1 MTNLVEQFKKLK
13 DRTNLRQ
20 LVWKMLL
27 TKKKKYE
34 RFQLDLT
41 KPPELSFADQISKDF
56 QKCIYFRSSE
66 SHSPKLYEGVLKY
79 FYKAKSLKYNKHFFN
94 LLLPFVCAG
103 FPASEVFDLY
113 YFTHAHTL
121 GNVLLKDS
129 KFRHSAVFLF
139 KHLLLYFSPQLH
151 TKFSQNRMEKSLTL
165 FIRKCIF
172 GLFVPL
178 SSSDPIKLLPVWD
191 WIFLEQSPSAIWFFL
206 LSFLIE
212 KESILLNTDSE
223 KKLKYALD
231 NLSLFTKKKNK
242 NNNKNNQKNKN
253 NNKNKKNIKKNTQN
267 ESTNVI
273 KKEQKQKQ
281 KETNNKEEK
290 VKETNK
296 GKNMEKEKNEI
307 KEKET
312 QTETG
317 TETGTETE
325 QKNKTETKTET
336 KPKPEIETETE
347 TKTEIETKTGT
358 EANTEEELINKLIA
372 RSEKLLKQC
381 PKSFSAF
388 LNSTVLS
395 ENLNVNDF
403 RTLRNFNVLPLSADE
418 LFINKHISKKFVVL
432 DCRATYQ
439 KLRGVVP
446 HSIHLDPQDMFEDG
460 LDQFWKSFL
469 ELKTKKI
476 RKKHLCIIGNGTI
489 EKDKELS
496 LVVLQL
502 ISHGIK
508 YISRLQGGFKQC
520 YFLHKNHQIQLAKP
534 NNAIIE
540 KAKINTSLT
549 SDQNNKSEQSSSS
562 SNQLFKNLIKS
573 KFNLSAISNLG
584 NSFNFINSNEEK
596 SSNKGE
602 EKEGSQS
609 NEGKVQREKNQERRG
624 NQGEKKIENRKG
636 EMEVKSDG
644 EIEMRKI
651 IKLESTQSLPILNHQ
666 SSSNNFFVIDS
677 ETESESESET
687 ESESGPESD
696 KNSLP
701 KLETSSKQSSEN
713 EIKSNST
720 SSINK
725 GDDQSISSSQD
736 GSNPYQSVKNES
748 TDSNFSISSPSVK
761 KEKINNT
768 NTNTNTNTNNN
779 NNSIQRTKV
788 KLDFMKKNSLLNVKR
803 WFQDK
808 SIHFFSTQRM
818 KKNFLQVRYIV
829 ITDEYIIE
837 LEAHKTRLN
846 FGILKNQN
854 HLLSL
859 VKIIIPKNSDHGFVL
874 AYNKQNKNG
883 EKIIK
888 KYAYNTKR
896 RKKISLIIKEKVKR
910 VRKKIKK

>member
-1 MTNLVEQFKKLK
+1 MTDLVEQFKKLK
-13 DRTNLRQ
+13 DRSNLRQ

-34 RFQLDLT
+34 RFQQDLT
-41 KPPELSFADQISKDF
+41 KPPELVFSDQISKDF
-56 QKCIYFRSSE
+56 KKSICFRSAE
-66 SHSPKLYEGVLKY
+66 SHSSELYESVLKY
-79 FYKAKSLKYNKHFFN
+79 FYKAKSLKYNKHFFH

-113 YFTHAHTL
+113 YFTHSHTL
-121 GNVLLKDS
+121 GNVLLKDP

-151 TKFSQNRMEKSLTL
+151 TKFSQNRMDKSLTL

-178 SSSDPIKLLPVWD
+178 SPSDPIKLLPVWD
-191 WIFLEQSPSAIWFFL
+191 WIFLQQSPSAIWFFL

-212 KESILLNTDSE
+212 KESILLNTNSE

-231 NLSLFTKKKNK
+231 TLSLFSKKKK
-242 NNNKNNQKNKN
+242 KKNKNNQKNKN
-253 NNKNKKNIKKNTQN
+253 NNNKKKKNNKKNNQS
-267 ESTNVI
+267 ESKNVI
-273 KKEQKQKQ
+273 KKEQKQVQ

-290 VKETNK
+290 EKETNK
-296 GKNMEKEKNEI
+296 I

-312 QTETG
+312 
-317 TETGTETE
+317 
-325 QKNKTETKTET
+325 
-336 KPKPEIETETE
+336 KPETETETE
-347 TKTEIETKTGT
+347 TKI
-358 EANTEEELINKLIA
+358 NTEEDLINKLIA
-372 RSEKLLKQC
+372 RSEKFIKQC

-395 ENLNVNDF
+395 DNLNANDF
-403 RTLRNFNVLPLSADE
+403 RTLRNFNVLPLSSEE

-432 DCRATYQ
+432 DCRATYH

-446 HSIHLDPQDMFEDG
+446 HSIHLDPQDMFEEG

-469 ELKTKKI
+469 ELKKNKI
-476 RKKHLCIIGNGTI
+476 RNNHLCIIGNGEI

-502 ISHGIK
+502 ISHEIK

-534 NNAIIE
+534 NKAIVE
-540 KAKINTSLT
+540 KAKISNILT
-549 SDQNNKSEQSSSS
+549 SDQNNKSEQSSAS

-609 NEGKVQREKNQERRG
+609 NEGEVQREKMKEGSNQEK
-624 NQGEKKIENRKG
+624 NKTENRKG
-636 EMEVKSDG
+636 GMEVKSDG
-644 EIEMRKI
+644 ELGSQNR
-651 IKLESTQSLPILNHQ
+651 IKLEPTQSLPILNHQ

-677 ETESESESET
+677 E
-687 ESESGPESD
+687 SESGSESGSESD
-696 KNSLP
+696 NNSLP

-713 EIKSNST
+713 QMKSNST
-720 SSINK
+720 SLISKDGNH
-725 GDDQSISSSQD
+725 SISSSQN
-736 GSNPYQSVKNES
+736 GSNPNQPVKSES
-748 TDSNFSISSPSVK
+748 TNSDFSISSSSVK
-761 KEKINNT
+761 KEKSNNANT
-768 NTNTNTNTNNN
+768 NTTTTTTTTTTTNSNNP
-779 NNSIQRTKV
+779 IKRTKV

-818 KKNFLQVRYIV
+818 KKNSLEIRYIV

-859 VKIIIPKNSDHGFVL
+859 VKIIIPKNSDQGFVL

-883 EKIIK
+883 DKIIK

-896 RKKISLIIKEKVKR
+896 RKKISLIIKEKVKH